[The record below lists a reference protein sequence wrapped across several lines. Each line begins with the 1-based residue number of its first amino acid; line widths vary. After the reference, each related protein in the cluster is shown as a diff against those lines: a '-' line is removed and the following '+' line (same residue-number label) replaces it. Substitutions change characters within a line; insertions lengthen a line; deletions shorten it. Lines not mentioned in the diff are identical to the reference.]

1 MPDTL
6 INSIEIYVEPFVP
19 NALPP
24 NPHNKELNKDKK
36 ITNKYIFY
44 LYVKKNYIKIN
55 GKNDKK
61 FIKLLT
67 KCT

>member
-24 NPHNKELNKDKK
+24 NPLNKELNKDKK
-36 ITNKYIFY
+36 ITNKYILFICLKK
-44 LYVKKNYIKIN
+44 LY
-55 GKNDKK
+55 
-61 FIKLLT
+61 
-67 KCT
+67 